1 MMLLS
6 KIIFPRYCSCEY
18 FNRNITKINHLSTLC
33 SACDF
38 TGATCSLPHP
48 HTLVHTASRYRKN
61 NCCSCRYNLDVR
73 TVNKLQC
80 TVKTAQFCCYQ
91 RTLCMA
97 ILAYFFTTK
106 IRELHTKWHF
116 TPDRQQAATVLQYR
130 QRKTASLL
138 PPSE

>member
-1 MMLLS
+1 MNTLTVTYTHP
-6 KIIFPRYCSCEY
+6 FNGPC
-18 FNRNITKINHLSTLC
+18 NRNITKINHLSTLC

-48 HTLVHTASRYRKN
+48 HTLVHIASRYRKN

-106 IRELHTKWHF
+106 IRELHTKWQF
-116 TPDRQQAATVLQYR
+116 TPDRQQAAAVP
-130 QRKTASLL
+130 TAKGCITAAT
-138 PPSE
+138 